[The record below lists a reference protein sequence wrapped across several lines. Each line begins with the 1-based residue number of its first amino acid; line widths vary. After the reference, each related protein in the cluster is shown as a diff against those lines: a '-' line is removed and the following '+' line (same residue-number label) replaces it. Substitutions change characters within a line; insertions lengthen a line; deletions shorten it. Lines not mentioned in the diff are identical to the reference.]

1 LQPSFTKEPRV
12 ILFEL
17 NARLYKK
24 SLDQLAEEHL
34 PRLAAL
40 GFDWIWLMGI
50 WRMGPA
56 GVVLSRKYA
65 PDFEGSPYA
74 IAAYEV
80 DPLLGGEAAL
90 RAFVARAH
98 AAGIKVMADFVP
110 NHLAFDTPL
119 IDEDPGMVIHSNP
132 SLRREVETDY
142 YEHPKG
148 RLAHGKDPYFA
159 GWNDTVQLDYAYP
172 KLRAHQVSE
181 LQRIARLVDGVRCD
195 MAMLVLREHVKNNW
209 FPAVDQAAF
218 DAAYPREF
226 WDEAVTAVRAERP
239 DFVFMA
245 EVYWDN
251 EPRLQ
256 ALGFDFT
263 YDKKLYDLLAHHA
276 PPGETAAQLASLP
289 ASYLARSV
297 HFLENH
303 DEERAATRFGRRA
316 RPSAVLSYAIPGAVF
331 IHQGQMEGFTEKLPV
346 QRRIPLVKEA
356 PDTALRGF
364 YERLLAIVRR
374 PVFRDG
380 ELAVLGAE
388 GEVILALRR
397 RGDERVLIGANPCGH
412 RPEKSPALTIPLE
425 QLGQKAGEALRAVD
439 LWTGAAIPVTT
450 SASAIDFAEGAV
462 ASWTENHAFLIE
474 LT

>member
-1 LQPSFTKEPRV
+1 M

-17 NARLYKK
+17 NTRLYKK
-24 SLDQLAEEHL
+24 SLAELAREHL
-34 PRLAAL
+34 ARLAAL

-56 GVVLSRKYA
+56 GVVLSRKYGA
-65 PDFEGSPYA
+65 DFEGSPYA

-90 RAFVARAH
+90 RAFVERAH
-98 AAGIKVMADFVP
+98 AVGIKVMVDFVP

-119 IDEDPGMVIHSNP
+119 IDADPGMVIHSNP
-132 SLRREVETDY
+132 ALRTEVATDY
-142 YEHPKG
+142 FDHPKG

-172 KLRAHQVSE
+172 PLRAHQIGE
-181 LQRIARLVDGVRCD
+181 LLRIAGLVDGVRCD

-209 FPAVDQAAF
+209 FPGVDQAAF

-226 WDEAVTAVRAERP
+226 WGEAVDAVRKGSPE
-239 DFVFMA
+239 FVFMA

-251 EPRLQ
+251 EARLQ

-276 PPGETAAQLASLP
+276 PAAEVAALLAGLDAP
-289 ASYLARSV
+289 YLARSV

-303 DEERAATRFGRRA
+303 DEPRAAERFGRRA
-316 RPSAVLSYAIPGAVF
+316 RPAAILSYAIPGAVF
-331 IHQGQMEGFTEKLPV
+331 VHQGQMEGFTEKLPV
-346 QRRIPLVKEA
+346 QRRFPLQDET
-356 PDTALRGF
+356 PDAALLRF
-364 YERLLAIVRR
+364 YERLLGIVGR
-374 PVFRDG
+374 PIFRDG
-380 ELAVLGAE
+380 ESAILGAE

-397 RGDERVLIGANPCGH
+397 RGEERVLLGAAPSGH
-412 RPEKSPALTIPLE
+412 PGEASPAFSIALDA
-425 QLGQKAGEALRAVD
+425 LGIHAGKAIRGTD
-439 LWTGAAIPVTT
+439 LWTGEAVTLTT
-450 SASAIDFAEGAV
+450 SSTHLEIAEGAV
-462 ASWTENHAFLIE
+462 TSFTENHGFLIE
-474 LT
+474 LA